1 MDNDRQISQKAN
13 LKPII
18 AIGRALGLRPKDLE
32 LYGNYKAKVS
42 FEAIKKAPR
51 RRGSRYIVVAGITP
65 THLGEGKTVTTI
77 GLSMALNRI
86 GRRAVCCIRQPSLG
100 PFFGIKGGGVGGGRS
115 QVLPEEINM
124 HLTGDIHAVGQAHNL
139 CASFLDNHLY
149 RGNALGIDP
158 GRIFWHR
165 VIDVND
171 RPLRNVQ
178 IGLGGGS
185 NGVERHTRFDIT
197 ASSEIM
203 AILALA
209 ASVPDLRARVGRIVV
224 GLTSR
229 GKGVTSEDLKVA
241 GAMAAILKD
250 ALKPNLVQTIENTPC
265 FVHTGPFAN
274 ITHGNSSI
282 IADKAALA
290 FSDFVVTESGF
301 GADCG
306 LEKFI
311 NIKCRTS
318 GLRPDAV
325 VLVASVRA
333 LKVHSGMYKASP
345 GKPLDRH
352 LQREHVEAL
361 EVGSANLVKQI
372 ENSRIYGMPC
382 IVAINRFVTDTPR
395 EIERLR
401 RIALEHG
408 AFDCVVNECYR
419 YGSAGGADL
428 ARSVIAASAAK
439 PRFNYLYPDSMPI
452 KEKIRTIACKIYGAK
467 DVHFDKAA
475 EDNIAVYNRL
485 GYAALPICMAKT
497 HLSLSHDP
505 SLKGA
510 PAGFTLPVRDV
521 RPSVGAGFLYALCGK
536 VQTMPSL
543 PSHPAGESID
553 IDSMGRLRYV
563 HR

>member
-1 MDNDRQISQKAN
+1 
-13 LKPII
+13 
-18 AIGRALGLRPKDLE
+18 
-32 LYGNYKAKVS
+32 
-42 FEAIKKAPR
+42 
-51 RRGSRYIVVAGITP
+51 
-65 THLGEGKTVTTI
+65 
-77 GLSMALNRI
+77 
-86 GRRAVCCIRQPSLG
+86 
-100 PFFGIKGGGVGGGRS
+100 
-115 QVLPEEINM
+115 
-124 HLTGDIHAVGQAHNL
+124 
-139 CASFLDNHLY
+139 
-149 RGNALGIDP
+149 
-158 GRIFWHR
+158 
-165 VIDVND
+165 
-171 RPLRNVQ
+171 
-178 IGLGGGS
+178 
-185 NGVERHTRFDIT
+185 
-197 ASSEIM
+197 
-203 AILALA
+203 
-209 ASVPDLRARVGRIVV
+209 VPDLRARVGRIVV